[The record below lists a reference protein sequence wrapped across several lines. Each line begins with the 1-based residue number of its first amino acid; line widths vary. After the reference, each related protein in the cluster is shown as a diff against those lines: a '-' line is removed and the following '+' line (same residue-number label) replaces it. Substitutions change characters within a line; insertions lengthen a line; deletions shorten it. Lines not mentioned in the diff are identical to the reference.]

1 MARRNAES
9 KFVLEVML
17 RQVEIWQARLI
28 HLSGSQ
34 SVFMIIFLS
43 QISVDINIS
52 CEVPSKTV
60 FYISLFRKVC
70 L

>member
-9 KFVLEVML
+9 KFLLEVML
-17 RQVEIWQARLI
+17 RRVEIWQARLVD
-28 HLSGSQ
+28 LSGSQ

-43 QISVDINIS
+43 QISVDISIS

-60 FYISLFRKVC
+60 F
-70 L
+70 

>member
-9 KFVLEVML
+9 KFLLEVML
-17 RQVEIWQARLI
+17 RRVEIWQARLVD
-28 HLSGSQ
+28 LSGSQ

-60 FYISLFRKVC
+60 F
-70 L
+70 